1 MFLKYIRYE
10 LQKLLGIRYLW
21 IFLAVLLL
29 SNGAIAFYTA
39 NKAQPKGITSQ
50 EISNFYDLYFSD
62 TVEMEKY
69 YTEMQEWQAEQ
80 QKLFLE
86 AMQSGNREYV
96 PEEWVNQY
104 APDGYSDMMLFME
117 VYAKIKSAGSYSSD
131 MQKVINRANANLA
144 EFRSMGISE
153 DSYTY
158 KYQQRIIGTYERLR
172 DNVQI
177 GVEYTHGWGDY
188 FDYDIVNIFIFVILI
203 MFGSVIFAQ
212 EKVSG
217 FLPIVRSA
225 RYGRTRTAF
234 AKIAVMGLLTVGIVL
249 LFTFTTWGIYGLE
262 LGYSSPSNAIQAF
275 GEFTYCQYII
285 TVGQYFAIT
294 VAVRLLTFLVFA
306 AILLALSVF
315 VYNYAVIYAA
325 GLGFFGL
332 NFLLYTLSYLNADNP
347 LKNLNFVAT
356 AAVNRLFV
364 RFRSINF
371 FGGVWGYVSFMLTV
385 FGILILAGIIVTA
398 FVFTKR
404 DANGVSLAW
413 VKRLG
418 AFFGSHFFIQHTPN
432 NAAGYQS
439 SQSGWRKK
447 IYTRKLV
454 LYEMYKTLIS
464 SRFLL
469 IVLALLCVKIYFF
482 SDTYKA
488 KSSFSDAIYK
498 EYMTTLEGEL
508 TEKKSQYIDKERAF
522 INDTL
527 AKTDSMRAAYIN
539 GEITFEEYR
548 EFLND
553 YYYATSRDECLKI
566 IETHKKHLIRAE
578 KETGVRPWFLY
589 DTGWKKMMNTGADIY
604 LFAAI
609 LLLFAGSFANEYNS
623 RSSSG
628 SFVQILRTT
637 KKGKLRTFRA
647 KLLSVFI
654 ITLIMSIAY
663 NALEYFIILKNYDT
677 PALSAPI
684 LSIGQFGEVNAG
696 FAAEMTVLQYLIF
709 MYSLRILAALLLA
722 FVVTGLSEILRKSLP
737 VMGLTV
743 AVTLLPA
750 LISYFGPTIADK
762 VNFLNFYGGT
772 QLFLISIA
780 EDLLGTDFGVIIFF
794 VAGCIIITEAALAW
808 AYTTYMNGGRI

>member
-1 MFLKYIRYE
+1 MKYLSYE
-10 LQKLLGIRYLW
+10 FKKLLGIKYLW

-29 SNGAIAFYTA
+29 INGGLAFYTA
-39 NKAQPKGITSQ
+39 NRAQPQGITSQ
-50 EISNFYDLYFSD
+50 EISDFYDLYFSD
-62 TVEMEKY
+62 TAEMEEY
-69 YTEMQEWQAEQ
+69 YTEIQSWQEEQ
-80 QKLFLE
+80 SKLFME
-86 AMQSGNREYV
+86 AMHNGDYDYEGDT
-96 PEEWVNQY
+96 WVSRY
-104 APDGYSDMMLFME
+104 APDGYSDQALFAQ
-117 VYAKIKSAGSYSSD
+117 VYANIDTAKNYSSD

-158 KYQQRIIGTYERLR
+158 KYQQRVIGTYEYLR
-172 DNVQI
+172 DNVKI

-188 FDYDIVNIFIFVILI
+188 FDYDIVNIFIFIILI

-225 RYGRTRTAF
+225 RYGRTRTAL

-249 LFTFTTWGIYGLE
+249 LLTFTTWGIFGLE

-275 GEFTYCQYII
+275 GEFNYCQYIVS
-285 TVGQYFAIT
+285 VGQYFAIT

-306 AILLALSVF
+306 AMLLGLSVF

-347 LKNLNFVAT
+347 FRNLNFVAT
-356 AAVNRLFV
+356 AAVNPLFV

-385 FGILILAGIIVTA
+385 FSILIMAGIIVTT

-404 DANGVSLAW
+404 DANGVSLAR

-418 AFFGSHFFIQHTPN
+418 AFFSAHFFRRHTSN
-432 NAAGYQS
+432 NAVGYQA
-439 SQSGWRKK
+439 SQSGWREK

-469 IVLALLCVKIYFF
+469 IVLALLCIKIYFF
-482 SDTYKA
+482 SDTYKS
-488 KSSFSDAIYK
+488 KNSFSDAVYK

-508 TEKKSQYIDKERAF
+508 TDEKSQYIAGERVF
-522 INDTL
+522 INETK
-527 AKTDSMRAAYIN
+527 AKYETMRAAYIN
-539 GEITFEEYR
+539 EEITFEEYR
-548 EFLND
+548 EYQDD
-553 YYYATSRDECLKI
+553 YNYAQSRDEYLKI
-566 IETHKKHLIRAE
+566 IEEHEAYLKQTEEKTGTRA
-578 KETGVRPWFLY
+578 WFLY
-589 DTGWKKMMNTGADIY
+589 DTGWKKLINTGADLY

-609 LLLFAGSFANEYNS
+609 LMLFAGSFADEYSS

-637 KKGKLRTFRA
+637 KKGRLRTFQA
-647 KLLSVFI
+647 KLSSATV
-654 ITLIMSIAY
+654 ITLIMSIIY
-663 NALEYFIILKNYDT
+663 NAVEFLIILKNYDT
-677 PALSAPI
+677 PGLSAPI
-684 LSIGQFGEVNAG
+684 LSIEQFGDISAG
-696 FAAEMTVLQYLIF
+696 AAAGMTVMEYIIL

-722 FVVTGLSEILRKSLP
+722 LTVTGLSEILRKHLP
-737 VMGLTV
+737 VMSVTV
-743 AVTLLPA
+743 AFTLFPA
-750 LISYFGPTIADK
+750 LINYFGLTAADK
-762 VNFLNFYGGT
+762 VNYLNFSGGT
-772 QLFLISIA
+772 QLFLNSA
-780 EDLLGTDFGVIIFF
+780 ASDLLGTDFGVLIIF
-794 VAGCIIITEAALAW
+794 AAACIMITEAVLIR
-808 AYTTYMNGGRI
+808 AYFKYLE

>member
-1 MFLKYIRYE
+1 MKYIRYE

-275 GEFTYCQYII
+275 GSSLTASIYHGRS
-285 TVGQYFAIT
+285 VRDT
-294 VAVRLLTFLVFA
+294 VAVRLLTFLVSRRYCLRCRSSY
-306 AILLALSVF
+306 ITTLS
-315 VYNYAVIYAA
+315 YMQRGWA
-325 GLGFFGL
+325 FGL
-332 NFLLYTLSYLNADNP
+332 NFYSTPCRTL
-347 LKNLNFVAT
+347 T
-356 AAVNRLFV
+356 
-364 RFRSINF
+364 
-371 FGGVWGYVSFMLTV
+371 LT
-385 FGILILAGIIVTA
+385 IL
-398 FVFTKR
+398 
-404 DANGVSLAW
+404 
-413 VKRLG
+413 
-418 AFFGSHFFIQHTPN
+418 
-432 NAAGYQS
+432 
-439 SQSGWRKK
+439 
-447 IYTRKLV
+447 
-454 LYEMYKTLIS
+454 
-464 SRFLL
+464 
-469 IVLALLCVKIYFF
+469 
-482 SDTYKA
+482 
-488 KSSFSDAIYK
+488 
-498 EYMTTLEGEL
+498 
-508 TEKKSQYIDKERAF
+508 
-522 INDTL
+522 
-527 AKTDSMRAAYIN
+527 
-539 GEITFEEYR
+539 
-548 EFLND
+548 
-553 YYYATSRDECLKI
+553 
-566 IETHKKHLIRAE
+566 
-578 KETGVRPWFLY
+578 
-589 DTGWKKMMNTGADIY
+589 
-604 LFAAI
+604 
-609 LLLFAGSFANEYNS
+609 
-623 RSSSG
+623 
-628 SFVQILRTT
+628 
-637 KKGKLRTFRA
+637 
-647 KLLSVFI
+647 
-654 ITLIMSIAY
+654 
-663 NALEYFIILKNYDT
+663 
-677 PALSAPI
+677 
-684 LSIGQFGEVNAG
+684 
-696 FAAEMTVLQYLIF
+696 
-709 MYSLRILAALLLA
+709 
-722 FVVTGLSEILRKSLP
+722 
-737 VMGLTV
+737 
-743 AVTLLPA
+743 
-750 LISYFGPTIADK
+750 
-762 VNFLNFYGGT
+762 
-772 QLFLISIA
+772 
-780 EDLLGTDFGVIIFF
+780 
-794 VAGCIIITEAALAW
+794 
-808 AYTTYMNGGRI
+808 